1 MDDNM
6 TFSDVRNSDTKSSHL
21 SDPECNG
28 QRNEI
33 IKAVEVRMC
42 AAVCFVCQGF
52 LKSNTLSTHALCL
65 NLIIFYPGA
74 YA

>member
-33 IKAVEVRMC
+33 IKAVEV
-42 AAVCFVCQGF
+42 
-52 LKSNTLSTHALCL
+52 
-65 NLIIFYPGA
+65 
-74 YA
+74 